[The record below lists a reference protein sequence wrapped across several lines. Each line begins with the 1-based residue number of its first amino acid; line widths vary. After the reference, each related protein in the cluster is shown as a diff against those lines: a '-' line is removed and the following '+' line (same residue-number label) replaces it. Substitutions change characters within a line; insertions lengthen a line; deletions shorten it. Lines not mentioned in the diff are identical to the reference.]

1 MMYPDQIDPAHVL
14 TMPELELSNALSST
28 LVIFNESR
36 EIVSALAERWESS
49 GTQLKF
55 TFRPGLK
62 WSTGEAIRAEE
73 FKSSL
78 DRARSLYGD
87 ELQALFNEVEKIEA
101 PDDRTIVFIPKKGAS
116 VHSILQKLTEPMYG
130 LVTAKKDKT
139 PDLTRSSGPYSLA
152 SATKEQLV
160 LKRNSNWF
168 GFNSKMAP
176 EVHLR
181 PPSQNV
187 NQVESFASDPW
198 ANFVVGSSIQRQAT
212 RDQFTKAGYGIWER
226 TLDKLF
232 AIYPSK
238 QFVANGGDQLM
249 KKLNAALKPDAFM
262 VGLSGYTEADQ
273 FYPRGYILWER
284 ERKKDGD
291 IELPRKFKTLRMII
305 PSSYKAL
312 NIKESLPK
320 AIEKLTGTKV
330 EAEYVALSDL
340 ESYMK
345 KQDYDLLATGMA
357 IADPNFEGA
366 VSYFIE
372 RDPPFIPS
380 TPTNDLSKKVAA
392 ARTESNMDDRASSF
406 RTIISEAQRVG
417 HVAPLYHF
425 SSFSVAKPEL
435 DLSGVPSGDETI
447 LFSKVRMK

>member
-1 MMYPDQIDPAHVL
+1 MYPDKIDPAHVL

-36 EIVSALAERWESS
+36 EIVSALAERWDSS
-49 GTQLKF
+49 GAQLKF
-55 TFRPGLK
+55 TLRPGLK
-62 WSTGEAIRAEE
+62 WSTGDAIRAEE

-78 DRARSLYGD
+78 ERARILYGD

-101 PDDRTIVFIPKKGAS
+101 PDDRTLVFVAKKGAS
-116 VHSILQKLTEPMYG
+116 VHSILQKLTEPMYS
-130 LVTAKKDKT
+130 LVTSKKDKT

-152 SATKEQLV
+152 SASKEQLV
-160 LKRNSNWF
+160 LKRNPNWF

-181 PPSQNV
+181 PPPQNV
-187 NQVESFASDPW
+187 NQVENFTKDSW
-198 ANFVVGSSIQRQAT
+198 ANFVVGSLIQRQST
-212 RDQFTKAGYGIWER
+212 RDQFAKAGYGIWER

-238 QFVANGGDQLM
+238 QFVTTGGDQFM
-249 KKLNAALKPDAFM
+249 KKLNATLKPESFM
-262 VGLSGYTEADQ
+262 TGLAGYMQADQ

-284 ERKKDGD
+284 ERKSDGD
-291 IELPRKFKTLRMII
+291 VKLTRSFKTLRMII

-312 NIKESLPK
+312 NVKDTLPK
-320 AIEKLTGTKV
+320 AIEKLTGIKV

-380 TPTNDLSKKVAA
+380 TPSNDLSKKVAA
-392 ARTESNMDDRASSF
+392 ARTESKMDERANSF

-447 LFSKVRMK
+447 LFSKVRMR